1 MIKRVFTVAA
11 TFLSA
16 ITLTACSLTARDI
29 HEVTHRTEIPPKMLF
44 LGDSI
49 PAGYG
54 LDGYSKDDL
63 YQCRS
68 YPNILAE
75 KYEKEIGSECGHEMT
90 NKAVSG
96 ATSYDLLELVN
107 SGTLDDDL
115 SDCDAIVISI
125 GGNDLLGL
133 IFDLFNEIGYS
144 PDSGSFDYKKIDIL
158 GAADKLTS
166 MSGKAD
172 DALAGFET
180 NLPKI
185 TDAISSRT
193 DAVLYVQTLY
203 DPLEYYSS
211 IPKIPEFSAQ
221 KIGKLN
227 DIIREHSVGVY
238 SVVDVAERFEG
249 QADIV
254 TNIKD
259 FDIHPNYLGHQL
271 IADEIDEA
279 FRVTGFSYTT
289 EEYGEQYLTRTG
301 YAAIIA
307 GVVLGAIA
315 LSAPVFIVGRTVKK
329 EKEE

>member
-1 MIKRVFTVAA
+1 MLKRFLTAA
-11 TFLSA
+11 AAFLSA
-16 ITLTACSLTARDI
+16 IILTACNLTARDI
-29 HEVTHRTEIPPKMLF
+29 HEVTHRIDVPPKMLF

-63 YQCRS
+63 YSCRS

-75 KYEKEIGSECGHEMT
+75 KYEKELGSECGHTMV

-96 ATSYDLLELVN
+96 ATSTDLLELVS
-107 SGTLDDDL
+107 SGALDGDL

-133 IFDLFNEIGYS
+133 IFDLFNEMGYS
-144 PDSGSFDYKKIDIL
+144 PESGSFNYKKIDIL

-166 MSGKAD
+166 MSVKAD
-172 DALAGFET
+172 EALAGFET

-185 TDAISSRT
+185 AEAISSRT

-203 DPLEYYSS
+203 DPLEYYSN

-221 KIGKLN
+221 KIGELN
-227 DIIREHSVGVY
+227 DIIREHSVGEY
-238 SVVDVAERFEG
+238 NVVDIAEKFAG
-249 QADIV
+249 QADVV

-279 FRVTGFSYTT
+279 FRETGFSYTT
-289 EEYGEQYLTRTG
+289 EEYGEQYLTRAG

-307 GVVLGAIA
+307 GVVFGAVA

-329 EKEE
+329 EKDE